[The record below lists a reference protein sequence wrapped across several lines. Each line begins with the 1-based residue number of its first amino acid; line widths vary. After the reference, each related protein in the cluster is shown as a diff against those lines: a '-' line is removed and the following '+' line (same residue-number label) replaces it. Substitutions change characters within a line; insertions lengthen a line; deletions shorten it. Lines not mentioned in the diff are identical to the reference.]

1 MQLLSVRAPTFR
13 QIAFPRASARRDA
26 ALILGFSL
34 LLALS
39 ARISFPLPFSPVP
52 VTAQTLIVLLAGAL
66 LGSRLGALAML
77 AYLGEGLAGLPV
89 FSYGRSAWSP
99 TELGVPVILG
109 PTAGYL
115 LSWPLAAF
123 LVGWLAERGWDR
135 RVGTTAL
142 AMVLGTVLIY
152 VGGLAVLSLFLPADR
167 LLAAGLLPYL
177 PGDAA
182 KIVVASAVLPSG
194 WALLRRGGRDRS

>member
-1 MQLLSVRAPTFR
+1 MQLFTARAPTLH
-13 QIAFPRASARRDA
+13 QIAFPRASARRDV
-26 ALILGFSL
+26 ALALGFSV

-39 ARISFPLPFSPVP
+39 AQISLPLPFSPVP
-52 VTAQTLIVLLAGAL
+52 VTAQTLIVLLTGAL
-66 LGSRLGALAML
+66 LGSRLGALAVL

-89 FSYGRSAWSP
+89 FAGGRSAWSP
-99 TELGVPVILG
+99 SALGVPVILG
-109 PTAGYL
+109 PTVGYL
-115 LSWPLAAF
+115 LSWPLATF

-135 RVGTTAL
+135 RVWTAAL

-152 VGGLAVLSLFLPADR
+152 AGGLAVLSLFVPAAG
-167 LLAAGLLPYL
+167 LLAAGLLPFL

-182 KIVVASAVLPSG
+182 KIVVATAVLPSG